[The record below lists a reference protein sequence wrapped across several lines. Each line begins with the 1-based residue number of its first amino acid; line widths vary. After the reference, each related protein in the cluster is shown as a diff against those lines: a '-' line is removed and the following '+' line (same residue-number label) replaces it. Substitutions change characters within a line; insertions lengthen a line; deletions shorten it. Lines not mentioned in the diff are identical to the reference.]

1 MVRCT
6 MNVMLPILVQ
16 LAPAVIPIFTNHFKD
31 GQSIQQGNFKNG
43 SIARKV
49 SEATNQGKGQAAAL
63 AVLLKIDV
71 PDYARST
78 GKHNCFSGKSP
89 HPGSVPTG
97 L

>member
-1 MVRCT
+1 
-6 MNVMLPILVQ
+6 MLP
-16 LAPAVIPIFTNHFKD
+16 AMTGN
-31 GQSIQQGNFKNG
+31 GQTIANRFYVLPWPGRTIQQSNFKNG